1 MNAIEALMRK
11 ILSEKEAHSAD
22 DFRIADRKMGYFPAW
37 VRILSQFDAC
47 FAASRC
53 DPFQERV
60 SGGPLPTPQAQ
71 QILEAKERHSEY
83 QRVLRN
89 VEAIKVGLTNLPQDD
104 LDFAVCYWIDLENM
118 PGDSLQNA
126 ADALGIVRSTA
137 AERKKRCLGRMIPY
151 LEEADTILIRAWF
164 VEEISLETVKSDLKS
179 GLKTG

>member
-1 MNAIEALMRK
+1 MNAIDALMRK

-60 SGGPLPTPQAQ
+60 SGGGMGFPQAQ

-89 VEAIKVGLTNLPQDD
+89 VEAIKSGLASLPPED
-104 LDFAVCYWIDLENM
+104 LDFAVSYWIDLENM
-118 PGDSLQNA
+118 PGDSLQNT
-126 ADALGIVRSTA
+126 ADSLGIARSTA
-137 AERKKRCLGRMIPY
+137 AERKKRCLGYMIPF
-151 LEEADTILIRAWF
+151 LEEVDTILIRAWF
-164 VEEISLETVKSDLKS
+164 VEEISLDAVKSDLKS